1 MSRMMVPYL
10 EDATAPQVL
19 QAVLAEVGLP
29 SPAMEAARAA
39 LV

>member
-1 MSRMMVPYL
+1 MVSYL
-10 EDATAPQVL
+10 EDATGPQVA
-19 QAVLAEVGLP
+19 QAMLAEVGLP

>member
-1 MSRMMVPYL
+1 MSRLMVSYL
-10 EDATAPQVL
+10 EGATAPLVV
-19 QAVLAEVGLP
+19 QAVLAEVGVP